1 MDKTKRRI
9 EDLEKQ
15 NCLRKEQKEE
25 LQLQKENYGG
35 ALNKFEKVENK
46 FKHTFIKDE
55 ELEQIANEKVEEN
68 SFEGGLLKELDI
80 IRRNNNAM
88 TRKIRDLE
96 VVTKLK
102 RESIETEEEK
112 NMRLMF

>member
-88 TRKIRDLE
+88 TRKIRDLK